1 MAGYSSRLIRSNLE
15 LDRTKAINM
24 IVYTPHSK
32 NSSMIFG
39 KLHITL
45 KQHVKEGIALPL
57 NTVNRLDR
65 LVTVRY

>member
-1 MAGYSSRLIRSNLE
+1 
-15 LDRTKAINM
+15 M
-24 IVYTPHSK
+24 IVYTPHL
-32 NSSMIFG
+32 NMIFD

-57 NTVNRLDR
+57 NTVSRLDR

>member
-1 MAGYSSRLIRSNLE
+1 MKTLRIDTTCLPLGYLN
-15 LDRTKAINM
+15 KAINM
-24 IVYTPHSK
+24 IVYTPHL
-32 NSSMIFG
+32 NMIFD

-57 NTVNRLDR
+57 NTVSRLDR